1 MKKTKGFTLIELLIS
16 LGLLGGII
24 LALFQTM
31 GSTTQVSNSTNASND
46 LIREGQ
52 IAQQLLSAQFK
63 EACYVYPAGA
73 NITMAS
79 SGYTTKNGGAWNWT
93 VNTHPIVA
101 LILPPASSDATGK
114 FYRFFAYYAIP
125 RSQYVSGS
133 TPDISINP
141 GPDVMN
147 DTTTWMLME
156 YRKPID
162 TSNTTNF
169 PVPFNCAQLAA
180 NSNFTITGAGGSAA
194 LLTDYITP
202 VTTSTE
208 LFSVGGTAPIGG
220 AEFIEYN
227 LRLSRTTREGNT
239 VTVGGGA
246 SGTTMTAKVYPVNLL
261 P

>member
-1 MKKTKGFTLIELLIS
+1 MKNAKGFTLIELLIS

-24 LALFQTM
+24 VALFQTM
-31 GSTTQVSNSTNASND
+31 GNTTQVSNSTNSSND

-52 IAQQLLSAQFK
+52 IGQQLLSAQFK
-63 EACYVYPAGA
+63 EACYVYPAA
-73 NITMAS
+73 ATVTMGS
-79 SGYTTKNGGAWNWT
+79 SGYTTRNGAGYTWT

-101 LILPPASSDATGK
+101 LILPPASSDASGK
-114 FYRFFAYYAIP
+114 IYRFFAYYAIP

-133 TPDISINP
+133 TPDTSTNP
-141 GPDVMN
+141 GPDVTN
-147 DTTTWMLME
+147 DSTTWMLME
-156 YRKPID
+156 YGKTID

-169 PVPFNCAQLAA
+169 PTPFNCAQLSA
-180 NSNFTITGAGGSAA
+180 NSNFTILGGNAA

-202 VTTSTE
+202 VTTSTD

-220 AEFIEYN
+220 AAFINYN

-239 VTVGGGA
+239 VTVGGGS